1 MLIFWPRFH
10 TKRVREYLIDDFLVV
25 SSIRYSRDQDIGEK
39 CEGICELEYV
49 DCISG
54 CSGTDC
60 LIECGRT
67 LTDCTN
73 GNYLLQKFDLQNFF
87 TDCPCNLNCPN
98 GCSGCPNL
106 ICICGDNPTPQ
117 NKQNLET
124 CRNEKSLDLGLCII
138 ECNYDLG
145 CEYSCVDTF
154 KDKYRDCPCQVLI
167 SILL

>member
-1 MLIFWPRFH
+1 M
-10 TKRVREYLIDDFLVV
+10 
-25 SSIRYSRDQDIGEK
+25 
-39 CEGICELEYV
+39 CELEYV
-49 DCISG
+49 DCISS

-73 GNYLLQKFDLQNFF
+73 GNYSFQKFFRQFVF
-87 TDCPCNLNCPN
+87 IDCPCNLNCPN

-138 ECNYDLG
+138 ECNNDLG
-145 CEYSCVDTF
+145 CEYACVDTF
-154 KDKYRDCPCQVLI
+154 KEKYGDCPCQVLF
-167 SILL
+167 SILYEVKTIW